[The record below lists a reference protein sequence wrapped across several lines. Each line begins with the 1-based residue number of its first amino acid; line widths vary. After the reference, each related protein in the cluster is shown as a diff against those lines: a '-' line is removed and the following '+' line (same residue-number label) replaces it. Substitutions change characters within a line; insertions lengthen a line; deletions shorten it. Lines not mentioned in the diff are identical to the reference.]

1 MIIDGLNLF
10 TGISNGASGAP
21 ASGANTDAPT
31 TGTQVSANIIDLGV
45 INGLPTSA
53 RGGGA
58 RDIAIGDDPM
68 MKLLVQVTTA
78 FASGTNLQVN
88 LQGAPDNGSG
98 APGSF
103 TTMWSSPAV
112 VEANLTQGA
121 YIANIDVPRPV
132 PGQPVPRYLQ
142 LQYVSSGTH
151 TAGAI
156 EGAIVLD
163 RFDQMVG
170 ATGALSGYAPGVT
183 VAN

>member
-45 INGLPTSA
+45 INGKPTSA
-53 RGGGA
+53 GGGGA
-58 RDIAIGDDPM
+58 RDIGVGDDPM
-68 MKLLVQVTTA
+68 MKLLIQVNTA
-78 FASGTNLQVN
+78 FVGGTSLQVN

-98 APGSF
+98 APGSW
-103 TTMWSSPAV
+103 TTMWSSPAILL
-112 VEANLTQGA
+112 AALTQGA
-121 YIANIDVPRPV
+121 QIGNVDVPRPV

-142 LQYVSSGTH
+142 LQYVNSGTF
-151 TAGAI
+151 TGGAI
-156 EGAIVLD
+156 EGAIILD
-163 RFDQMVG
+163 RFDQIAG
-170 ATGALSGYAPGVT
+170 TTGALSGYPAGVT

>member
-1 MIIDGLNLF
+1 
-10 TGISNGASGAP
+10 
-21 ASGANTDAPT
+21 
-31 TGTQVSANIIDLGV
+31 
-45 INGLPTSA
+45 
-53 RGGGA
+53 
-58 RDIAIGDDPM
+58 
-68 MKLLVQVTTA
+68 VQVTTA